1 MKTALPS
8 RWFVPAA
15 RRQAGSVLVI
25 VLWISIGLVAI
36 TLYFANS
43 MNFEMRASANRTSS
57 VAADQAIE
65 GAVRYLLAVLST
77 FGTNGTVPD
86 VSSYQCEAVPVGD
99 SRFWLIGRNPDFELQ
114 SDHVYYG
121 LVPEN
126 SKLNLNTVTLER
138 LQLLTNLSQNLE
150 LAANIVDWRDTNGN
164 TSANGDGPTVYA
176 QFQPPYF
183 CKNGPYETVEELRLV
198 YPNDLMT
205 LFGEDS
211 NLNGILDPSEQDT
224 NRNNLL
230 DPGLFEYFTLYSK
243 EPNTAPDGSTK
254 VNIRTVNP
262 SSSQL
267 VSLLQSNLMS
277 TRYSQ
282 VATAVGLVAAGGGG
296 RGPGQPPAPPQNRTY
311 TSPLQFYMQ
320 SGMTA
325 DEFALVADYLSVS
338 SENTIEGR
346 VNVNTASPAVLC
358 TLPGISSD
366 LAQQL
371 ILYRL
376 QNQDKL
382 TSIAWVVDALGQN
395 NNSALASLAA
405 GDYIT
410 TRTYQFSADI
420 VALGP
425 SGRGYRRV
433 RYILDTSSGT
443 PKVAFRRDLTHLGW
457 ALGKYTRQ
465 SLFTQDTR

>member
-1 MKTALPS
+1 
-8 RWFVPAA
+8 
-15 RRQAGSVLVI
+15 
-25 VLWISIGLVAI
+25 
-36 TLYFANS
+36 
-43 MNFEMRASANRTSS
+43 
-57 VAADQAIE
+57 
-65 GAVRYLLAVLST
+65 
-77 FGTNGTVPD
+77 
-86 VSSYQCEAVPVGD
+86 
-99 SRFWLIGRNPDFELQ
+99 
-114 SDHVYYG
+114 
-121 LVPEN
+121 
-126 SKLNLNTVTLER
+126 
-138 LQLLTNLSQNLE
+138 
-150 LAANIVDWRDTNGN
+150 
-164 TSANGDGPTVYA
+164 
-176 QFQPPYF
+176 
-183 CKNGPYETVEELRLV
+183 
-198 YPNDLMT
+198 
-205 LFGEDS
+205 
-211 NLNGILDPSEQDT
+211 
-224 NRNNLL
+224 
-230 DPGLFEYFTLYSK
+230 
-243 EPNTAPDGSTK
+243 
-254 VNIRTVNP
+254 
-262 SSSQL
+262 
-267 VSLLQSNLMS
+267 
-277 TRYSQ
+277 
-282 VATAVGLVAAGGGG
+282 
-296 RGPGQPPAPPQNRTY
+296 
-311 TSPLQFYMQ
+311 MQ